1 MGHGNRIFEKTPRGE
16 TDMSSGWSYIWDILM
31 LSLFM
36 GLATYLKRSFKFFER
51 FFIPNAIIAGFIGL
65 VLGPQFLNLTPFS
78 AEHMGNIL
86 YHLMSV
92 GFISLALKERNTE
105 KNRDIV
111 NTGIFIV
118 NGYVLQGIIGF
129 GLSLFLAY
137 TFFPDLFPV
146 FGMLLPLGFGQGSA
160 QAYSMGRSWEA
171 LGFVNGGNIGLS
183 VAAMGLLWACIG
195 GIPLMNYL
203 IRKQKIKPSHLRDKN
218 FVPDKAIHKED
229 IGDAESVDGFT
240 IQLFTIGIIYLATY
254 LVLRGLTT
262 VLGTM
267 GTFGQT
273 LSTMLWGFSFIV
285 ASLLAILFRFI
296 YDLLRRKKVIVREYT
311 SDFLL
316 ERIAGGAFDFMITA
330 SIAAISISILKQYLL
345 PTLIIC
351 TLGGIITVFYIVFV
365 CKRIYKTD
373 VLENMLALY
382 GNLTGIV
389 STGLALV
396 KEIDPRFESSA
407 TKNLVLGSGAGL
419 FVGFPLMLLLN
430 VPVVGFVTHAPI
442 MYLYTMLG
450 LVAYFIGLSVL
461 LYIRR
466 PK

>member
-1 MGHGNRIFEKTPRGE
+1 
-16 TDMSSGWSYIWDILM
+16 MSQGWSYIWDVLM
-31 LSLFM
+31 LSLFL
-36 GLATYLKRSFKFFER
+36 GLATYLKRSFRFFEK

-65 VLGPQFLNLTPFS
+65 LLGPQFLRLVSFN
-78 AEHMGNIL
+78 AEHMGNII

-118 NGYVLQGIIGF
+118 NGYVLQGIIGL
-129 GLSLFLAY
+129 GLSLFMAY
-137 TFFPDLFPV
+137 TFLPDLFPV
-146 FGMLLPLGFGQGSA
+146 FGMLLPLGYGQGAA
-160 QAYSMGRSWEA
+160 QAYSMGKQWES
-171 LGFVNGGNIGLS
+171 LGFLNGGNIGLS
-183 VAAMGLLWACIG
+183 VAAMGLLWACLG
-195 GIPLMNYL
+195 GIPLMNFL
-203 IRKQKIKPSHLRDKN
+203 IRKQKIKPAHLDNPNAESHGKE
-218 FVPDKAIHKED
+218 IQKED

-254 LVLRGLTT
+254 GVLRGLTSI
-262 VLGTM
+262 LGTM
-267 GTFGQT
+267 GTFGTT
-273 LSTMLWGFSFIV
+273 LSTMLWGFSFII
-285 ASLLAILFRFI
+285 ASLLAILFRFL
-296 YDLLRRKKVIVREYT
+296 YDLLRKKKVIVREYT

-316 ERIAGGAFDFMITA
+316 ERIAGGAFDYMIAA

-345 PTLIIC
+345 PTLVIGM
-351 TLGGIITVFYIVFV
+351 TGGIITVFYIVYV
-365 CKRIYKTD
+365 CKRIYRTD

-430 VPVVGFVTHAPI
+430 VPVVGFVTHQPV

-450 LVAYFIGLSVL
+450 LLGYFLLLSVL
-461 LYIRR
+461 LYVRR

>member
-1 MGHGNRIFEKTPRGE
+1 
-16 TDMSSGWSYIWDILM
+16 MSAGWSYIWDILM
-31 LSLFM
+31 ISLFL
-36 GLATYLKRSFKFFER
+36 GLATYLKRSFKFFEK

-65 VLGPQFLNLTPFS
+65 VLGPQILNLVSFN
-78 AEHMGNIL
+78 ADHMGNII

-92 GFISLALKERNTE
+92 GFISLALKERNAE
-105 KNRDIV
+105 KSRDVV

-129 GLSLFLAY
+129 GLSLFMAY
-137 TFFPDLFPV
+137 TFIPGLFPV
-146 FGMLLPLGFGQGSA
+146 FGMLLPLGYGQGAA
-160 QAYSMGRSWEA
+160 QAYSMGKQWES
-171 LGFVNGGNIGLS
+171 LGFLNGGNIGLS
-183 VAAMGLLWACIG
+183 VAAMGLLWACLG

-203 IRKQKIKPSHLRDKN
+203 IKVKKIKPAYDGSQQSDTRMKE
-218 FVPDKAIHKED
+218 IRKED

-254 LVLRGLTT
+254 LVLRGLTSF
-262 VLGTM
+262 LGHM
-267 GTFGQT
+267 GTFGNT
-273 LSTMLWGFSFIV
+273 LSTMLWGFSFII

-296 YDLLRRKKVIVREYT
+296 YDQLRRKKVIVREYT

-316 ERIAGGAFDFMITA
+316 ERIAGGAFDFMIAA
-330 SIAAISISILKQYLL
+330 SIAAISISILKQYLV
-345 PTLIIC
+345 PTLIIG
-351 TLGGIITVFYIVFV
+351 TAGGIITVIYIVYV
-365 CKRIYKTD
+365 CKRIYKKD

-396 KEIDPRFESSA
+396 KEIDPKFESSA

-430 VPVVGFVTHAPI
+430 VPIVGFVSHQPA

-450 LVAYFIGLSVL
+450 LVAYFILLSVL
-461 LYIRR
+461 LYVRR

>member
-1 MGHGNRIFEKTPRGE
+1 
-16 TDMSSGWSYIWDILM
+16 MSAGWSYIWDILM
-31 LSLFM
+31 ISLFL

-65 VLGPQFLNLTPFS
+65 FLGPQILGLVTFN
-78 AEHMGNIL
+78 ADHMGNII

-92 GFISLALKERNTE
+92 GFISLALKERTPE
-105 KNRDIV
+105 KNKDV
-111 NTGIFIV
+111 LNTGIFIV

-129 GLSLFLAY
+129 GLSLFMAY
-137 TFFPDLFPV
+137 TFIPDLFPV
-146 FGMLLPLGFGQGSA
+146 FGMLLPLGYGQGAA
-160 QAYSMGRSWEA
+160 QAYSMGTQWES

-183 VAAMGLLWACIG
+183 VAAMGLLWACLG

-203 IRKQKIKPSHLRDKN
+203 IRIKKIKPAYNGSQKTIIQNKDIR
-218 FVPDKAIHKED
+218 KED
-229 IGDAESVDGFT
+229 VGDAESVDGFT

-254 LVLRGLTT
+254 LVLKSLTS
-262 VLGTM
+262 LLATM
-267 GTFGQT
+267 GTFGNT
-273 LSTMLWGFSFIV
+273 LSTMLWGFSFII

-296 YDLLRRKKVIVREYT
+296 YDRLRRKKIIVREYT

-330 SIAAISISILKQYLL
+330 SIAAISISILRQYLV
-345 PTLIIC
+345 PTMIIGM
-351 TLGGIITVFYIVFV
+351 TGGIITVLYIVFV
-365 CKRIYKTD
+365 CQRIYKKD
-373 VLENMLALY
+373 MLENMLALY

-396 KEIDPRFESSA
+396 KEIDPKFESSA

-430 VPVVGFVTHAPI
+430 IPVVGFVSHQPI

-450 LVAYFIGLSVL
+450 LAAYFILLSIL

-466 PK
+466 PG

>member
-1 MGHGNRIFEKTPRGE
+1 
-16 TDMSSGWSYIWDILM
+16 MSAGWSYIWDILM
-31 LSLFM
+31 ISLFL

-65 VLGPQFLNLTPFS
+65 ILGPQILGLVSFN
-78 AEHMGNIL
+78 ADHMGNII

-92 GFISLALKERNTE
+92 GFISLALKERKKE
-105 KNRDIV
+105 KNKDVV
-111 NTGIFIV
+111 NTGIIIV

-129 GLSLFLAY
+129 GLSLFMAY
-137 TFFPDLFPV
+137 TFIPDLFPV
-146 FGMLLPLGFGQGSA
+146 FGMLLPLGYGQGAA
-160 QAYSMGRSWEA
+160 QAYSMGKQWES
-171 LGFVNGGNIGLS
+171 LGFLNGGNIGLS
-183 VAAMGLLWACIG
+183 VAAMGLLWACLG

-203 IRKQKIKPSHLRDKN
+203 IRVKKIKPAYDNSQ
-218 FVPDKAIHKED
+218 AINAPNKEIRKED

-254 LVLRGLTT
+254 LVLNGLTSI
-262 VLGTM
+262 LSNM
-267 GTFGQT
+267 GTFGNT
-273 LSTMLWGFSFIV
+273 LSTMFWGFSFII

-296 YDLLRRKKVIVREYT
+296 YDRLRVKKIIVREYT

-316 ERIAGGAFDFMITA
+316 ERIAGGAFDFMIAA
-330 SIAAISISILKQYLL
+330 SIAAISISILRQYLV
-345 PTLIIC
+345 PTLIIGMI
-351 TLGGIITVFYIVFV
+351 GGIITVIYIVFV
-365 CKRIYKTD
+365 CKRIYKKD

-396 KEIDPRFESSA
+396 KEIDPGFESSA

-430 VPVVGFVTHAPI
+430 VPVVGFVSHQPI

-450 LVAYFIGLSVL
+450 LAAYFIFLSVL